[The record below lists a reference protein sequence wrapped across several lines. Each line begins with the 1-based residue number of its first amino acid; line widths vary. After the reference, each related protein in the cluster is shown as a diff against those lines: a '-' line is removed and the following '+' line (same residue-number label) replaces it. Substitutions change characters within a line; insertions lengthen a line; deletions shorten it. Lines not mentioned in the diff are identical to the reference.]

1 MDKHKNIN
9 NGLKDANLRNMCE
22 FYALFNHICNTIAD
36 YKTNGAKSNS
46 LFQKSVN
53 CLNKHRP
60 LYENIYKCN
69 PYLDLLGKLKNIYTD
84 CRDSVIKKETGNNL
98 YPQFQKRTTTNKN
111 DSYFA
116 KSFEAFK
123 LNNLRCKPKNKLL
136 CTRQIKE
143 NYEVYYF

>member
-1 MDKHKNIN
+1 
-9 NGLKDANLRNMCE
+9 MCE

-69 PYLDLLGKLKNIYTD
+69 PYLDLLGKLKNIYAD
-84 CRDSVIKKETGNNL
+84 CRDSVIKKETDNNL
-98 YPQFQKRTTTNKN
+98 YQLQKLAKANKS

-116 KSFEAFK
+116 KSFETSE
-123 LNNLRCKPKNKLL
+123 LNNLKCKPKNKVNAPNDKNETSETKTIMSKNTNKL
-136 CTRQIKE
+136 E
-143 NYEVYYF
+143 F